1 MLAPRVLVPALL
13 TLAVVL
19 AASAALAQAG
29 FRISYDVADDSR
41 PGRARL
47 NGKVTNERSQD
58 VFEVS
63 VTAEAL
69 DAKGKVIARGISYV
83 DMRIAPGDTRTF
95 SVTVP
100 VVAGTTGYRVV
111 VSSFR
116 TGIQAPQS

>member
-1 MLAPRVLVPALL
+1 VLVPALL

-29 FRISYDVADDSR
+29 FRISYDVADDGR

>member
-1 MLAPRVLVPALL
+1 MLASRVLVPALL
-13 TLAVVL
+13 TLALVL

>member
-1 MLAPRVLVPALL
+1 MLASRVLVPTLL
-13 TLAVVL
+13 TLALVL

>member
-1 MLAPRVLVPALL
+1 MLAPRVLVPTLL
-13 TLAVVL
+13 TLAIVL

>member
-1 MLAPRVLVPALL
+1 MVAPRVLVPALL

>member
-13 TLAVVL
+13 TLALVL

>member
-1 MLAPRVLVPALL
+1 MLASRVLVPTLL
-13 TLAVVL
+13 TLALVL

-47 NGKVTNERSQD
+47 NGRVTNERSQD